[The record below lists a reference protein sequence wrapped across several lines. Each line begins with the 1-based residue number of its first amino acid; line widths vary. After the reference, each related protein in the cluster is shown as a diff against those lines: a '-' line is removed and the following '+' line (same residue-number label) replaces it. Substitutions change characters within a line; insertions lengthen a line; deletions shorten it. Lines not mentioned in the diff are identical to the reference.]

1 MKERRRTFFDIISEI
16 LRFAEHGALFT
27 QIMYG
32 CELSYSQTASYVRLL
47 LGRGL
52 LRAED
57 QTKVWAGS
65 KRNYV
70 WFTTTELGKAY
81 VQLFDR
87 LKKMLEGEKVD
98 RILNI

>member
-1 MKERRRTFFDIISEI
+1 MEKRRRTFFDIVAEI

-57 QTKVWAGS
+57 QTRVRAGA

-70 WFTTTELGKAY
+70 RFTTTELGKTY

-98 RILNI
+98 NILNV